1 MKGNTLSSMY
11 LKVNLVGF
19 LSIDDMVS
27 VEILLSPRLRGFV
40 WSRLPCSTATRDD
53 DNTEDEQCRK
63 LYFQ

>member
-19 LSIDDMVS
+19 LSTDDMVS
-27 VEILLSPRLRGFV
+27 VEMLLSPRLPGFV
-40 WSRLPCSTATRDD
+40 WSRLSCSTATRDD
-53 DNTEDEQCRK
+53 YNMEGEQCRK